1 MKSLR
6 TKVFLGVLA
15 GLLLVALT
23 AEVVLYRQAVAF
35 AEMELVNSLKRY
47 ALALTEVVYI
57 DQDNRLIIH
66 HDWETRLKIG
76 QDDRAEFF
84 EFKTRDGTFIT
95 DSHNLGGESLPET
108 GADGGYK
115 LVDYGEVLL
124 GVYEHHFSLSRPDQ
138 ADQFF
143 ILLVANNTGLVA
155 TARALTIRS
164 LMLFTPLVLIAA
176 FAVSFGLT
184 TITLSSISKFK
195 TRVAT
200 LENSGTKT
208 RLDLD
213 DVDIEMKPLGQA
225 LNTFVDQ
232 TNQQLVNESRLL
244 ADTAH
249 ELHIPLVKM
258 RSELEL
264 LQQGEPTVQ
273 DFRNGLQEVG
283 KGVTRLQRMTDNML
297 LLYRIE
303 SGKYQPRL
311 SSMVLREEI
320 ERILKKLEHE
330 LSVEDTQ
337 IQLQGDPVQVCC
349 NRSVIVLI
357 ITQLIRNA
365 SMYAPGSPININ
377 WQQGDDEVLLHI
389 DDSGTGIDPA
399 ERERVFERLYRI
411 TDHVHQQ
418 PSGSGLGLSLVR
430 LYAEAVHAGTQC
442 SESPNGGAR
451 FTITLPINCQKT

>member
-15 GLLLVALT
+15 GLLLVALG

-47 ALALTEVVYI
+47 ALALTGVVYI
-57 DQDNRLIIH
+57 DQDNRLTIH
-66 HDWETRLKIG
+66 HDWESRVKIG

-84 EFKTRDGTFIT
+84 EFKALDGTFIT
-95 DSHNLGGESLPET
+95 DSHNLGGESLPAT
-108 GADGGYK
+108 GTDGGYK

-124 GVYEHHFSLSRPDQ
+124 GVYEHHFSVSRQNQPDQ
-138 ADQFF
+138 SF
-143 ILLVANNTGLVA
+143 ILVVANNTGLVA
-155 TARALTIRS
+155 TARALTMRS
-164 LMLFTPLVLIAA
+164 LILFTPLVLIAA

-184 TITLSSISKFK
+184 TITLSSISTFK
-195 TRVAT
+195 SRVAT
-200 LENSGTKT
+200 LENSGPKM
-208 RLDLD
+208 RLELD
-213 DVDIEMKPLGQA
+213 GVDIEMRPLGLA
-225 LNTFVDQ
+225 LNKFVDQ

-258 RSELEL
+258 RTELEQ
-264 LQQGEPTVQ
+264 LQQGEPTIQ
-273 DFRNGLQEVG
+273 AFRNGLQQVD
-283 KGVTRLQRMTDNML
+283 KGVTGLQHMTDNML

-303 SGKYQPRL
+303 SGKYHPRL
-311 SSMVLREEI
+311 SLMDLRDEL
-320 ERILKKLEHE
+320 ERILKKLKLE
-330 LSVEDTQ
+330 LADEGTQ

-349 NRSVIVLI
+349 NRSVIVMI

-365 SMYAPGSPININ
+365 SMYAPGSPINIS
-377 WQQGDDEVLLHI
+377 WQQGEDEVLLHI

-399 ERERVFERLYRI
+399 ERERIFERLYRI

-430 LYAEAVHAGTQC
+430 LYAESVHANTLCG
-442 SESPNGGAR
+442 ESPTGGAR

>member
-1 MKSLR
+1 M
-6 TKVFLGVLA
+6 FLGVLA
-15 GLLLVALT
+15 GLLLVALA

-35 AEMELVNSLKRY
+35 AETELVNSLKRY
-47 ALALTEVVYI
+47 ALALTGVVYI
-57 DQDNRLIIH
+57 DQDNRFLIH
-66 HDWETRLKIG
+66 NDWETRVKIG
-76 QDDRAEFF
+76 EDDRAEFF
-84 EFKTRDGTFIT
+84 EFKALDGRFIT
-95 DSHNLGGESLPET
+95 DSHNLGGESLPDT
-108 GADGGYK
+108 GTDGGYK

-124 GVYEHHFSLSRPDQ
+124 GVYEHHFSLSSQNQSDQ
-138 ADQFF
+138 SF

-200 LENSGTKT
+200 LENSGVKT
-208 RLDLD
+208 RLELD
-213 DVDIEMKPLGQA
+213 DVDIEMKPLGHA
-225 LNTFVDQ
+225 LNKFVDQ

-258 RSELEL
+258 RKELEL
-264 LQQGEPTVQ
+264 LQQGEPTIQ
-273 DFRNGLQEVG
+273 EFRHGLQEVE
-283 KGVTRLQRMTDNML
+283 KGVTGLQRMTDNML

-303 SGKYQPRL
+303 SGKYHPRL
-311 SSMVLREEI
+311 NSMDLRDEL

-330 LSVEDTQ
+330 LSDERIA
-337 IQLQGDPVQVCC
+337 IQLQGDSVQVCC
-349 NRSVIVLI
+349 NRSVIMLI
-357 ITQLIRNA
+357 ITQLIRDA
-365 SMYAPGSPININ
+365 SMYAPSSPINIS
-377 WQQGDDEVLLHI
+377 WQQSDDTVLLNI
-389 DDSGTGIDPA
+389 DDSGTGIDQA

-418 PSGSGLGLSLVR
+418 PSGSGLGLSLVK
-430 LYAEAVHAGTQC
+430 LYAESVHASTQC
-442 SESPNGGAR
+442 CESPTGGAR
-451 FTITLPINCQKT
+451 FTITLPVKCQNT